1 VTKDE
6 TLTIIAV
13 LLLLFSAMITWNIYS
28 LLIFLAIILILTA
41 WYLKQS
47 RKQEKEASSG
57 P

>member
-1 VTKDE
+1 MTKNE

-41 WYLKQS
+41 WYLNQPGKQ
-47 RKQEKEASSG
+47 QKEASSTS
-57 P
+57 